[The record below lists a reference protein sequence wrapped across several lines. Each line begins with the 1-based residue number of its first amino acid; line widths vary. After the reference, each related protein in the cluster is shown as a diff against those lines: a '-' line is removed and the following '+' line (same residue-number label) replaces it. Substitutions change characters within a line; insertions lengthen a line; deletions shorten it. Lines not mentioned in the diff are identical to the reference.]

1 MQTITVK
8 YLGPTNTLG
17 TRYKATPS
25 GACKSLTI
33 TADYSLDFEGNCTA
47 AAKALAE
54 KLGWQG
60 DYIGGHAKDAMV
72 FVNAVPAYTFTTAR
86 NEEAAA

>member
-8 YLGPTNTLG
+8 YLSPTNTRG
-17 TRYKATPS
+17 VRYKATHTN
-25 GACKSLTI
+25 AHKSITI
-33 TADYSLDFEGNCTA
+33 PADYSLDFEGNCTA

-60 DYIGGHAKDAMV
+60 DYIGGHVKDAMI
-72 FVNAVPAYTFTTAR
+72 FVNAQPIYTFAADR
-86 NEEAAA
+86 MEAAS

>member
-8 YLGPTNTLG
+8 YLSPTNTRG
-17 TRYKATPS
+17 TRYKTTHT

-33 TADYSLDFEGNCTA
+33 SADYSLDFEGNCIA

-60 DYIGGHAKDAMV
+60 DYIGGHTKDGMV
-72 FVNAVPAYTFTTAR
+72 FVNAAPAYTFTTAR
-86 NEEAAA
+86 NEEAA